1 MVSLW
6 LTNHVYL
13 PTIILQIS
21 YLVETFMPTT
31 ILSSKGQVIIP
42 KPIRTTHNWRPG
54 QKLLVV
60 DTGDGVLLKPASPFP
75 EKTVE
80 EVAGC
85 LNYKGKAKT
94 LAEMEAAIAKGVKET
109 FSDSD

>member
-1 MVSLW
+1 MA
-6 LTNHVYL
+6 T
-13 PTIILQIS
+13 TII
-21 YLVETFMPTT
+21 
-31 ILSSKGQVIIP
+31 SSKGQVIIP
-42 KPIRTTHNWRPG
+42 KPIRTAHNWKPG

-60 DTGDGVLLKPASPFP
+60 DARDGILLKPVSPFP
-75 EKTVE
+75 ETTIE

-109 FSDSD
+109 FNDSD